1 MQNVV
6 PAQVLSKRSRRLL
19 YAAVAVLFAA
29 IFAFTVAILL
39 KAIPFVVPSNPSFAS
54 YDAFNNF
61 LFILGGILLVAA
73 ALMALRA
80 VTWRQD
86 NTLAQS
92 TGEYLAGR
100 FDSRFIFIRNISKR
114 SIGYIDAVLVGP
126 PGVLVFRIC
135 DQKGVYYNEGNK
147 WMRQKD
153 QGVWRT
159 MAWSPT
165 DEAIADIKKVRDYL
179 VSKGVQQPQVFGV
192 VVFIGQPPS
201 TVVTSTTPTVPV
213 AQLPDLEL
221 ALAGTYLSKMERHDA
236 PTVTKMAEALYL

>member
-19 YAAVAVLFAA
+19 YAAIVVLLASVL
-29 IFAFTVAILL
+29 AFTIAILFR
-39 KAIPFVVPSNPSFAS
+39 AIPFVVPSNPSYGT
-54 YDAFNNF
+54 YDAFTNF
-61 LFILGGILLVAA
+61 LFIFGGILLAFAGGMAVR
-73 ALMALRA
+73 AL
-80 VTWRQD
+80 TWRQD

-100 FDSRFIFIRNISKR
+100 FDSRFIFIRNVSKR

-126 PGVLVFRIC
+126 PGVLVFRISNE
-135 DQKGVYYNEGNK
+135 KGVYYNEGNK

-159 MAWSPT
+159 MTWSPT
-165 DEAIADIKKVRDYL
+165 EEAIADIKKVRDYL
-179 VSKGVQQPQVFGV
+179 VTKGIQQPQVFGV

-201 TVVTSTTPTVPV
+201 TVVTSTNATVPV
-213 AQLPDLEL
+213 TQLPDLEL
-221 ALAGTYLSKMERHDA
+221 SLAGTYMSKVDRHDA
-236 PTVTKMAEALYL
+236 ATVTRMAEALYL